1 MFVSDKWKDYELLYC
16 GGGEKYERWGD
27 VILRRPDPQAVWPVI
42 RNGKEISMDDLDKP
56 NALYTRSDQGGGAW
70 TKLKSFPSTWKIE
83 YDSFGKKLTFIIE
96 PTTFKH
102 TGLFPEQA
110 SNWDFCGDLIE
121 KAKAAGKK
129 DIRILNLFAY
139 TGAQTL
145 ACSAHGAD
153 EVVHV
158 DASKGMIARA
168 KEIIKAS
175 GLEGNYVRFIAEDCM
190 KFVEREIRRGR
201 KYDGIIMDPPSYGR
215 GPKGELWKL
224 EDSFYDLVKLCANVI
239 SDDPLFFI
247 ASSYATGI
255 TAQASGQIF
264 KLALPG
270 GKVEAEEL
278 MLPVSKMGVLL
289 PCGQTARWSAK

>member
-1 MFVSDKWKDYELLYC
+1 MFISDKWKDYELLYC

-70 TKLKSFPSTWKIE
+70 TKLKSFPSTWKIDYE
-83 YDSFGKKLTFIIE
+83 SLGKKLTFIIE
-96 PTTFKH
+96 PTAFKH

-158 DASKGMIARA
+158 DAS
-168 KEIIKAS
+168 
-175 GLEGNYVRFIAEDCM
+175 
-190 KFVEREIRRGR
+190 
-201 KYDGIIMDPPSYGR
+201 
-215 GPKGELWKL
+215 
-224 EDSFYDLVKLCANVI
+224 
-239 SDDPLFFI
+239 
-247 ASSYATGI
+247 
-255 TAQASGQIF
+255 
-264 KLALPG
+264 
-270 GKVEAEEL
+270 
-278 MLPVSKMGVLL
+278 
-289 PCGQTARWSAK
+289 

>member
-1 MFVSDKWKDYELLYC
+1 MFISGNWKDYELMYA
-16 GGGEKYERWGD
+16 GGGEKYERWGS

-42 RNGKEISMDDLDKP
+42 RDGREVSMDDLEKP
-56 NALYTRSDQGGGAW
+56 HSFYTRSDKGGGAW
-70 TKLKSFPSTWKIE
+70 TKLKSFPSTWKVS
-83 YDSFGKKLTFIIE
+83 YDSLGKKLTFIIE
-96 PTTFKH
+96 PTAFKH

-121 KAKAAGKK
+121 KAKASGKK
-129 DIRILNLFAY
+129 DIKVLNMFAY

-145 ACSAHGAD
+145 ACAAHGAD

-168 KEIIKAS
+168 KENIRES
-175 GLEGNYVRFIAEDCM
+175 GLEDRYVRFI
-190 KFVEREIRRGR
+190 
-201 KYDGIIMDPPSYGR
+201 
-215 GPKGELWKL
+215 GELWKL
-224 EDSFYDLVKLCANVI
+224 EDSFYDLVKLCANLI

-255 TAQASGQIF
+255 TAQASGQIL
-264 KLALPG
+264 KLAIPG
-270 GKVEAEEL
+270 GKVDAEEL

-289 PCGQTARWSAK
+289 PCGQTARWTAG

>member
-1 MFVSDKWKDYELLYC
+1 MFISDNWKDYELLYC
-16 GGGEKYERWGD
+16 GCGEKYERWGK
-27 VILRRPDPQAVWPVI
+27 VVLRRPDPQAVWPVI
-42 RNGKEISMDDLDKP
+42 KDGKEISMDDLDKP
-56 NALYTRSDQGGGAW
+56 DALYTRSDQGGGAW
-70 TKLKSFPSTWKIE
+70 TKLKNFPSTWKID
-83 YDSFGKKLTFIIE
+83 YDSLGKKLTFIIE
-96 PTTFKH
+96 PTAFKH

-158 DASKGMIARA
+158 DASKGMISRA
-168 KEIIKAS
+168 KENIKAS

-224 EDSFYDLVKLCANVI
+224 EDSFYDLVKLCSNVI

-264 KLALPG
+264 RLALPG

-289 PCGQTARWSAK
+289 PCGQTARWSSK

>member
-1 MFVSDKWKDYELLYC
+1 MFVSGNWKDYELLYC

-27 VILRRPDPQAVWPVI
+27 VILRRPDPQAVWPVVKD
-42 RNGKEISMDDLDKP
+42 GKEVSMDDLPKP
-56 NALYTRSDQGGGAW
+56 SALYTRSDKGGGAW
-70 TKLKSFPSTWKIE
+70 TRLKNFPSTWKID
-83 YDSFGKKLTFIIE
+83 YDSLGKKLTFRIE
-96 PTTFKH
+96 PTAFKH

-121 KAKAAGKK
+121 KAKVAGKK
-129 DIRILNLFAY
+129 DIKILNLFAY

-158 DASKGMIARA
+158 DASKGMIAWA
-168 KEIIKAS
+168 KENIKAS

-215 GPKGELWKL
+215 GPKGELWQL
-224 EDSFYDLVKLCANVI
+224 EDSFYDLVKLCSNVL

-264 KLALPG
+264 KLAIPG